1 MGIVIGILK
10 TVGVILL
17 IILAVLLLILCL
29 VLFVPVRYRARGEI
43 PAEGKPHGIIRL
55 TWFFS
60 FLSYSLEYDTGKYEK
75 NYLSQLK
82 ICGFRF
88 RMKQKV
94 PKAAAA
100 DEKKSVPGGDD
111 AGKSAEEEKKP
122 ENEGQRSGEA
132 VQKVQKLQEKDT
144 GKERSAQGREDGS
157 CKGEEQKS
165 EEIKGKKPEE
175 ESEQESK
182 PEGRSKKESEE
193 KETAS
198 HKTAW
203 WVRLSDMLS
212 SFFKAVKETFQN
224 IQYTISKLC
233 DKIKQIRD
241 NIDYYIDVLTL
252 DETQLILKNVHGE
265 AGRLLRH
272 LRPRKM
278 KVDFIVGTGDPA
290 STGQILA
297 IHGML
302 YPIIGET
309 VHISPDFEKPRLEG
323 EFDIRGRVR
332 FVVAFAAVLRIILD
346 KKTWRFVRRLKK
358 EEMTN
363 GRKK

>member
-100 DEKKSVPGGDD
+100 DEKNAVKADGD
-111 AGKSAEEEKKP
+111 
-122 ENEGQRSGEA
+122 EGQCSGEA

-157 CKGEEQKS
+157 CKGEEQKG

-175 ESEQESK
+175 ESEQGSK
-182 PEGRSKKESEE
+182 PEGKSNKESEE
-193 KETAS
+193 KKTDS
-198 HKTAW
+198 RKTAG

>member
-60 FLSYSLEYDTGKYEK
+60 LLSYSLEYDTGKYEK

-122 ENEGQRSGEA
+122 ETKGSVREKLSRKFRSFRKRHRQRAECA
-132 VQKVQKLQEKDT
+132 
-144 GKERSAQGREDGS
+144 
-157 CKGEEQKS
+157 
-165 EEIKGKKPEE
+165 
-175 ESEQESK
+175 
-182 PEGRSKKESEE
+182 
-193 KETAS
+193 
-198 HKTAW
+198 
-203 WVRLSDMLS
+203 
-212 SFFKAVKETFQN
+212 
-224 IQYTISKLC
+224 
-233 DKIKQIRD
+233 
-241 NIDYYIDVLTL
+241 
-252 DETQLILKNVHGE
+252 
-265 AGRLLRH
+265 
-272 LRPRKM
+272 RP
-278 KVDFIVGTGDPA
+278 G
-290 STGQILA
+290 
-297 IHGML
+297 
-302 YPIIGET
+302 
-309 VHISPDFEKPRLEG
+309 
-323 EFDIRGRVR
+323 
-332 FVVAFAAVLRIILD
+332 
-346 KKTWRFVRRLKK
+346 
-358 EEMTN
+358 
-363 GRKK
+363 GRKL

>member
-29 VLFVPVRYRARGEI
+29 ILFVPVRYRARGEI

-122 ENEGQRSGEA
+122 SRKFRSFRKKTPAKSGARKAGRTEA
-132 VQKVQKLQEKDT
+132 VKVKN
-144 GKERSAQGREDGS
+144 RR
-157 CKGEEQKS
+157 
-165 EEIKGKKPEE
+165 
-175 ESEQESK
+175 
-182 PEGRSKKESEE
+182 
-193 KETAS
+193 
-198 HKTAW
+198 
-203 WVRLSDMLS
+203 
-212 SFFKAVKETFQN
+212 VK
-224 IQYTISKLC
+224 
-233 DKIKQIRD
+233 R
-241 NIDYYIDVLTL
+241 
-252 DETQLILKNVHGE
+252 
-265 AGRLLRH
+265 
-272 LRPRKM
+272 
-278 KVDFIVGTGDPA
+278 
-290 STGQILA
+290 
-297 IHGML
+297 
-302 YPIIGET
+302 
-309 VHISPDFEKPRLEG
+309 
-323 EFDIRGRVR
+323 
-332 FVVAFAAVLRIILD
+332 
-346 KKTWRFVRRLKK
+346 
-358 EEMTN
+358 
-363 GRKK
+363 

>member
-29 VLFVPVRYRARGEI
+29 ILFVPVRYRARGEI

-157 CKGEEQKS
+157 CKGEEQKG
-165 EEIKGKKPEE
+165 EEIKGKK
-175 ESEQESK
+175 
-182 PEGRSKKESEE
+182 
-193 KETAS
+193 
-198 HKTAW
+198 
-203 WVRLSDMLS
+203 
-212 SFFKAVKETFQN
+212 
-224 IQYTISKLC
+224 
-233 DKIKQIRD
+233 
-241 NIDYYIDVLTL
+241 
-252 DETQLILKNVHGE
+252 
-265 AGRLLRH
+265 
-272 LRPRKM
+272 
-278 KVDFIVGTGDPA
+278 
-290 STGQILA
+290 
-297 IHGML
+297 
-302 YPIIGET
+302 
-309 VHISPDFEKPRLEG
+309 
-323 EFDIRGRVR
+323 
-332 FVVAFAAVLRIILD
+332 
-346 KKTWRFVRRLKK
+346 
-358 EEMTN
+358 
-363 GRKK
+363 